1 MALAGL
7 SVQDLRCIEQAE
19 LALQPGSN
27 LIFGANGA
35 GKTSVLEAIFL
46 LGRGRSFR
54 TRLSER
60 LIRHGQPQLRVV
72 GRTGSSAPVDLS
84 LGVSDGDRDGPGGPG
99 GLGGHGGQSGAL
111 PRVLDDSVA
120 QGSWIPHSLG
130 LEVSRDG
137 GTRAR
142 LDAQNVRSLADLATA
157 FPVQVLDPDAHR
169 LIEDSAT
176 RRRRWL
182 DWAVFHV
189 EPGFASTWSR
199 YARALQQ
206 RNAVLRTGQGDLA
219 IWDIELIKDGERIT
233 EARRRVLESLKPYWA
248 DVCRALLDDDL
259 TLSFQSG
266 WERDTSLTAALAEA
280 VPRDRLRKTT
290 TVGPHRADVGIRIR
304 GKPVREVL
312 SRGQQK
318 LAAVAMTLCQLEY
331 LKQEHEVLPTL
342 LLDDPSAELD
352 KNRLDR
358 FIDRVKGLRT
368 QLVVTALDRDFSLF
382 GTPDALFHVEQ
393 GRLVSV

>member
-7 SVQDLRCIEQAE
+7 SIQDLRCIEQAE

-54 TRLSER
+54 TRLTER

-72 GRTGSSAPVDLS
+72 GKTGPSVPPTRA
-84 LGVSDGDRDGPGGPG
+84 LGVADGGAAASAGPG
-99 GLGGHGGQSGAL
+99 LA
-111 PRVLDDSVA
+111 VLEHSAIQD
-120 QGSWIPHSLG
+120 SWIPHSLG

-157 FPVQVLDPDAHR
+157 FPVQALDPDAHR

-189 EPGFASTWSR
+189 EPGFASTWAR

-233 EARRRVLESLKPYWA
+233 EARRRVLEALKPYWA

-259 TLSFQSG
+259 TLGFQSG

-280 VPRDRLRKTT
+280 APRDRLRKTT

-358 FIDRVKGLRT
+358 FIERVKGLRT